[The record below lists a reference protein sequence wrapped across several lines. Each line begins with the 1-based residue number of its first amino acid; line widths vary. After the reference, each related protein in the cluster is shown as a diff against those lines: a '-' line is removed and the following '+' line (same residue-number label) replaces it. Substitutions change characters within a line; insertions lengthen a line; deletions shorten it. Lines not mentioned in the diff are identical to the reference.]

1 MTAATPALTA
11 SFARTVRLRP
21 NGVTQRMVSM
31 PPRHSMAN
39 SPEKQIAQASVP
51 VIIPMR
57 ELFCC
62 AFGAQRAVK
71 PWDDGQENNDQG
83 ALLAGLGE
91 TSLPNAPGSGGLGIG
106 LFEVV
111 GSHFSGLYGGTRRAG
126 LGLVCFF

>member
-31 PPRHSMAN
+31 PPRRSMETI
-39 SPEKQIAQASVP
+39 PEKQIAQASVP

-71 PWDDGQENNDQG
+71 PWADGQENNDQS
-83 ALLAGLGE
+83 ALLAGARGDLFTE
-91 TSLPNAPGSGGLGIG
+91 APGSG
-106 LFEVV
+106 
-111 GSHFSGLYGGTRRAG
+111 AWA
-126 LGLVCFF
+126 